1 MICLDTNVV
10 IAAINSRPQRVR
22 ASVKAALQR
31 GEPLAIPTIVLFE
44 LSYRTARSRFGTHN
58 ITQLNEFLFGNV
70 QTLSFDREDAEEA
83 GAIRAALERVGTP
96 IGAYD
101 ILIAAQARRR
111 NALLVTGNIS
121 EFARVSGLR
130 IEDWT
135 QPA

>member
-44 LSYRTARSRFGTHN
+44 LSYRTAKSEFRTHN

-70 QTLSFDREDAEEA
+70 QILSFDREDAEEA

-121 EFARVSGLR
+121 EFARVSGLS